1 MAFLKKHSM
10 QQISSIP
17 SHPIWLTPHG
27 QQESS
32 PWDHS
37 AIPMAPA
44 PSFRGHQWTYNPVRG
59 SCLLLLMVMS
69 NLLLCQG
76 NSCPSCCPDVFDI
89 PLESLTHLFLNAS
102 RLSHDIV
109 NHTTI
114 MFHEFDEKYAQ
125 NQPYTIN
132 ATKSCHTNS
141 LHTPQERE
149 KALRMNNEDLS
160 KWILMLLYSWHR
172 PLYLLVKDLQ
182 SMKEVSDTIL
192 SSAKENMR
200 KIEELQA
207 FIERQFSQVIYPVIR
222 TIFKARIYWSGL
234 ASLVS
239 NDEDVRHSA
248 FYKLF
253 MCLYRDSRKLD
264 MYTEIL
270 ACRITNTC

>member
-1 MAFLKKHSM
+1 
-10 QQISSIP
+10 
-17 SHPIWLTPHG
+17 
-27 QQESS
+27 
-32 PWDHS
+32 
-37 AIPMAPA
+37 MAPA
-44 PSFRGHQWTYNPVRG
+44 PSFHAHQWTYNPVRG
-59 SCLLLLMVMS
+59 SCLLLLLVMS

-76 NSCPSCCPDVFDI
+76 KSCLCSCPAVTDI
-89 PLESLTHLFLNAS
+89 PLESLTVLLLNAS
-102 RLSHDIV
+102 RLSHNILK
-109 NHTTI
+109 HSRT

-264 MYTEIL
+264 MYTKIL